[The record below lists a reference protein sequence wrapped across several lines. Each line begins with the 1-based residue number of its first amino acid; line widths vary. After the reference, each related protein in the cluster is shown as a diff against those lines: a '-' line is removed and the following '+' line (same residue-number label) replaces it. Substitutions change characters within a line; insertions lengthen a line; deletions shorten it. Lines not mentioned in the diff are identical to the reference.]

1 MAINVLPYYNNDNNE
16 FGVNK
21 MIEALAGIISGILS
35 LGFSLITLIFNLVLA
50 IIVIMIMTAKGRN
63 GLLWGIATFFFPWMI
78 FIVLLIPRK
87 IPKFKSY
94 LKDEPAFAGLNPVV
108 ASIMG
113 LAAIVAKSDGHV
125 STEEIQII
133 RQYIAMNFRIA
144 GSEFNAYEKAF
155 NYGKSHPEAY
165 VEFARVIRTYH
176 NRRDVVLSISYLLV
190 SLVMHDQQM
199 SDQDE
204 ALLVKILAELG
215 LTEYEYMSIKRY
227 FAQGAGQQNY
237 SYDRYGYNGHSNQS
251 RTSSIDLVSKYSK
264 VLGVS
269 EKADLMEIKKAY
281 RKLAKEHHPD
291 KMSHEGMPEDYKQ
304 YANQRI
310 VEINEAYEYLKKVK
324 TA

>member
-1 MAINVLPYYNNDNNE
+1 MIQVLT
-16 FGVNK
+16 
-21 MIEALAGIISGILS
+21 GIISGILS
-35 LGFSLITLIFNLVLA
+35 LGFSLMTLIFNLVLA

-63 GLLWGIATFFFPWMI
+63 GMLWGIATFFFPWMI

-125 STEEIQII
+125 STKEIQII
-133 RQYIAMNFRIA
+133 RQYIAMNFRIT

-155 NYGKSHPEAY
+155 NYGKDHPEAY
-165 VEFARVIRTYH
+165 VEFARVVRTYH

-190 SLVMHDQQM
+190 SLVMHDQKM
-199 SDQDE
+199 TDSDE
-204 ALLVKILAELG
+204 KLLVKILAELG

-227 FAQGAGQQNY
+227 FSQNARQQ
-237 SYDRYGYNGHSNQS
+237 SYGYDSYNGYADRS
-251 RTSSIDLVSKYSK
+251 RASSVDLVSKYSK

-291 KMSHEGMPEDYKQ
+291 KMSSDGMPEDYKQ

>member
-1 MAINVLPYYNNDNNE
+1 MIQVLT
-16 FGVNK
+16 
-21 MIEALAGIISGILS
+21 GIISGILS
-35 LGFSLITLIFNLVLA
+35 LGFTLITLIFNLVLA

-63 GLLWGIATFFFPWMI
+63 GILWGIATFFFPWMI

-94 LKDEPAFAGLNPVV
+94 LKDEPAFEGLNPVV

-155 NYGKSHPEAY
+155 DYGKSNPEAY
-165 VEFARVIRTYH
+165 VEFARVVRTYH

-190 SLVMHDQQM
+190 SLVMHDQKIT
-199 SDQDE
+199 DQDE

-227 FAQGAGQQNY
+227 FTQSTRQQSY
-237 SYDRYGYNGHSNQS
+237 SYNGYNGYTERS
-251 RTSSIDLVSKYSK
+251 RTSSVDLISKYSK

-291 KMSHEGMPEDYKQ
+291 KMSSEGMPEDYTQ

>member
-1 MAINVLPYYNNDNNE
+1 MIQVLT
-16 FGVNK
+16 
-21 MIEALAGIISGILS
+21 GIISGILS
-35 LGFSLITLIFNLVLA
+35 LGFTLITLIFNLVLA

-87 IPKFKSY
+87 IPRFKSY

-133 RQYIAMNFRIA
+133 RQYIAMNFQIA
-144 GSEFNAYEKAF
+144 GSAFNAYEKAF
-155 NYGKSHPEAY
+155 NYGKIHPEAY

-190 SLVMHDQQM
+190 SLVMHDHKM
-199 SDQDE
+199 TDMDE
-204 ALLVKILAELG
+204 VLLVKILAELG

-227 FAQGAGQQNY
+227 FTQNTRQHHY
-237 SYDRYGYNGHSNQS
+237 SYQNYGYNDYADRS
-251 RTSSIDLVSKYSK
+251 RMNSTDLVSKYSK

-291 KMSHEGMPEDYKQ
+291 KISSEGMPEDYKQ
-304 YANQRI
+304 YSNQRI